1 MESTY
6 NINSNE
12 IINFY
17 FLQDVRKR
25 IDDINKESEKF
36 PLLRERLDNPYNLF
50 ENLKRYIPKIT
61 QKEIQYKYILWKTK
75 IYQNIKYKNKNY
87 VAIETQKEDY
97 INIDRLVDYF
107 NELPRMKAR
116 RRDKCYS
123 PLEAWDKKETILES
137 WLQNKS
143 HENVSILDMR
153 EQIWKM
159 GFECNAFKATL
170 AISIYKMFQVKRIL
184 DFSAGWGD
192 RLLASIAYGAERYLG
207 YDPNPEL
214 QNGYQ
219 EMISMFTNHS
229 NNNSKYEVKMEAFET
244 ANMEETETFDLIFTS
259 PPYYDFETYIPGDK
273 EAAKTQSIVKY
284 PRFHTWMV
292 EFLFK
297 SILKCWNKLIIGGN
311 MVIHLSDV
319 YKTNYVEAMIIFILG
334 WCEGSRFDGSI
345 ASIGDCGKPR
355 PLWVFHKL
363 DTINIF
369 HDQILKTRERMKIH
383 YSDLY
388 IMLQNL

>member
-1 MESTY
+1 
-6 NINSNE
+6 
-12 IINFY
+12 
-17 FLQDVRKR
+17 
-25 IDDINKESEKF
+25 
-36 PLLRERLDNPYNLF
+36 
-50 ENLKRYIPKIT
+50 
-61 QKEIQYKYILWKTK
+61 
-75 IYQNIKYKNKNY
+75 
-87 VAIETQKEDY
+87 
-97 INIDRLVDYF
+97 
-107 NELPRMKAR
+107 MKAR

-123 PLEAWDKKETILES
+123 PIEVWEKKETILES
-137 WLQNKS
+137 WLQNKPR
-143 HENVSILDMR
+143 VSLLEMR

-170 AISIYKMFQVKRIL
+170 AISIYKMFQSTRIL

-192 RLLASIAYGAERYLG
+192 RLLAAIAYGADRYLG

-214 QNGYQ
+214 QHGYQ
-219 EMISMFTNHS
+219 EMIQMFTP
-229 NNNSKYEVKMEAFET
+229 NSRKNQHYEVKMEAFET
-244 ANMEETETFDLIFTS
+244 ANIPETETFDLILTS
-259 PPYYDFETYIPGDK
+259 PPYYDFETYISSDK

-284 PRFHTWMV
+284 PRFHIWMV
-292 EFLFK
+292 EFLFT
-297 SILKCWNKLIIGGN
+297 SLHKCWNRLDIGGN

-363 DTINIF
+363 DSVNIF
-369 HDQILKTRERMKIH
+369 QEQIMKTRERMKIH

-388 IMLQNL
+388 IILQKI

>member
-1 MESTY
+1 MIMEFET
-6 NINSNE
+6 
-12 IINFY
+12 
-17 FLQDVRKR
+17 
-25 IDDINKESEKF
+25 DIQTESSSSF
-36 PLLRERLDNPYNLF
+36 PLLRERLKNPFELF
-50 ENLKRYIPKIT
+50 DNLKKYMPKIT
-61 QKEIQYKYILWKTK
+61 SREIQYKYILWKTK
-75 IYQNIKYKNKNY
+75 IYQNIKYKKKQY
-87 VAIETQKEDY
+87 ISIETQKEDY

-123 PLEAWDKKETILES
+123 PLEVWEKKETILET
-137 WLQNKS
+137 WLQNKPQ
-143 HENVSILDMR
+143 ENISLLDMR

-170 AISIYKMFQVKRIL
+170 AISIYKMFQAKRIL

-192 RLLASIAYGAERYLG
+192 RLLAAIAYDAERYLG

-214 QNGYQ
+214 QKGYQ
-219 EMISMFTNHS
+219 EMISLFTENQ
-229 NNNSKYEVKMEAFET
+229 NTYSKYEVKMEAFET
-244 ANMEETETFDLIFTS
+244 ANMEKNETFDLILTS
-259 PPYYDFETYIPGDK
+259 PPYYDFETYISQDK
-273 EAAKTQSIVKY
+273 EEAKTQSIVKY

-292 EFLFK
+292 DFLFR
-297 SILKCWNKLIIGGN
+297 SILKCWNKLMIGGN

-355 PLWVFHKL
+355 PLWVFHRL
-363 DTINIF
+363 DSINIVQ
-369 HDQILKTRERMKIH
+369 DQIPKTRERMKIH
-383 YSDLY
+383 YPDLN
-388 IMLQNL
+388 IILQNI

>member
-1 MESTY
+1 MIMESNY
-6 NINSNE
+6 SININPSPSLNQ
-12 IINFY
+12 IVN
-17 FLQDVRKR
+17 
-25 IDDINKESEKF
+25 IDYSSQEKKETF
-36 PLLRERLDNPYNLF
+36 PLLRERLDNPYVLF
-50 ENLKRYIPKIT
+50 ENLKKYTPKIT
-61 QKEIQYKYILWKTK
+61 KKEIQYKYILWKTK

-87 VAIETQKEDY
+87 VAIETKKEDY
-97 INIDRLVDYF
+97 ITIDRLVDYF

-116 RRDKCYS
+116 RRDKYYS
-123 PLEAWDKKETILES
+123 PMEVWEKKEMILEP

-143 HENVSILDMR
+143 HDTISLLDMR

-170 AISIYKMFQVKRIL
+170 AISIYKMFQAKRIL

-192 RLLASIAYGAERYLG
+192 RLLAAIAYDADRYLG

-214 QNGYQ
+214 QKGYR
-219 EMISMFTNHS
+219 EKISNFST
-229 NNNSKYEVKMEAFET
+229 NNNLTKYEVKMEAFET
-244 ANMEETETFDLIFTS
+244 ASIEETETFDLILTS
-259 PPYYDFETYIPGDK
+259 PPYYDFETYISSDK
-273 EAAKTQSIVKY
+273 EEAKTQSIVKY
-284 PRFHTWMV
+284 PKFNTWMV
-292 EFLFK
+292 EFLFQ

-355 PLWVFHKL
+355 PLWIFHKL
-363 DTINIF
+363 DSVNIS
-369 HDQILKTRERMKIH
+369 HEQMIKTRERMKNH
-383 YSDLY
+383 YSEIYTIL
-388 IMLQNL
+388 